1 MVSYPA
7 SRVQDLLL
15 ITGQSLEICKRT
27 SYLRSKS
34 EHDMKN
40 VIVIGTRARLD
51 EFQSL
56 ELKNAQISYMDQ
68 FYLDL
73 EDMDVPIDMMEKPE
87 DEYYIDNFDMSSYDV
102 VFDLS
107 LDDHPTNLD
116 YYADN
121 EDQIVIG
128 CAVKKSLAQI
138 AYEMAMEPE
147 CKLIGINSLPTFI
160 NRPRFE
166 LSLMEESDADLAKS
180 LMAEFGR
187 EYEIVDDRVGMVT
200 PRIICM
206 IINEAC
212 FVLKEGT
219 AGIPD
224 VDRAMK
230 LGTNYPHGPF
240 EWADKMGIHNVFD
253 VVAALREDTGE
264 EKYKMAPLLKQY
276 YLRDKSFYN

>member
-1 MVSYPA
+1 
-7 SRVQDLLL
+7 
-15 ITGQSLEICKRT
+15 
-27 SYLRSKS
+27 
-34 EHDMKN
+34 MKN
-40 VIVIGTRARLD
+40 VLVIGTRVRLD
-51 EFQSL
+51 EFQNI
-56 ELKNAQISYMDQ
+56 ELKNAQISFLDQ

-73 EDMDVPIDMMEKPE
+73 EDMDVPIDLLEKPD
-87 DEYYIDNFDMSSYDV
+87 DEYYIEDLELEKFDV

-116 YYADN
+116 YYADHEN
-121 EDQIVIG
+121 LTVVG
-128 CAVKKSLAQI
+128 CSVKRSLAQI
-138 AYEMAMEPE
+138 VYEMAIEPD
-147 CKLIGINSLPTFI
+147 CKLIGINALPTFI

-166 LSLMEESDADLAKS
+166 LSLLEEEDTAVVKALME
-180 LMAEFGR
+180 EFGR
-187 EYEIVDDRVGMVT
+187 EFELVDDRVGMVT

-230 LGTNYPHGPF
+230 LGTNYPNGPF
-240 EWADKMGIHNVFD
+240 EWADKIGIHNVFD
-253 VVAALREDTGE
+253 VVQAMRDDTGE

-276 YLRDKSFYN
+276 YLRDKSFYS